1 MPIAP
6 HSRNTLGLPA
16 GTLRRVHHAAL
27 NVKDL
32 EKSRWFYGSV
42 LGLEELTGDAV
53 PSTLKPLV
61 EQGKVANFRTP
72 DGWILDLFAE
82 PDLGPPDPNPD
93 RQFTRFNHL
102 AFDIAPEWFDRA
114 IAAIA
119 AANIPIAQG
128 PVSRPTGRG
137 LYFYD
142 PDGMMVEIRCDPA

>member
-1 MPIAP
+1 MTFSPPTHAP
-6 HSRNTLGLPA
+6 FGLPP
-16 GTLRRVHHAAL
+16 GTLRRVHHVAL

-32 EKSRWFYGSV
+32 AKSRWFYGAV
-42 LGLEELTGDAV
+42 LGLEELTGAAV
-53 PSTLKPLV
+53 PSTLKSLV

-72 DGWILDLFAE
+72 DGWILDLFSE
-82 PDLGPPDPNPD
+82 PDLGPPDPDPHH
-93 RQFTRFNHL
+93 QFTRFNHL
-102 AFDIAPEWFDRA
+102 AFDIAPALFDRA